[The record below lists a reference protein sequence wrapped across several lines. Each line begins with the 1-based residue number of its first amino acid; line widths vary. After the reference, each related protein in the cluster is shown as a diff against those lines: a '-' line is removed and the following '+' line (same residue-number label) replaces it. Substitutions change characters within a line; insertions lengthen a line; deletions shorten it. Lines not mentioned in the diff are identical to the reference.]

1 MTIYD
6 ISRTLDPSIAVWPG
20 DTPYDLAQILDRQ
33 QGDSVNLTT
42 LTISAHTGTHADAP
56 LHFTD
61 NGTSMEKM
69 PLDIYWGLAQ
79 VVTVKREAGALTSAD
94 FAAVDLSLAPR
105 LLVHSVASH
114 RDPTVF
120 YPDFVY
126 PSPELAD
133 LLAAHGVI
141 LYGADGPSMDDWQSA
156 ELPGH
161 NALLRHGI
169 SIIEGLDL
177 SGVPDGVYEFVG
189 LPLKIA
195 GGDGS
200 PIRAALR
207 PLSSDAG

>member
-1 MTIYD
+1 MIIYD

-20 DTPYDLAQILDRQ
+20 DTPFSLAQILDRQ

-61 NGTSMEKM
+61 NGTALEQM
-69 PLDIYWGLAQ
+69 PLHIYWGKAQ
-79 VVTVKREAGALTSAD
+79 VVTVEQEAGALTSAD
-94 FAAVDLSLAPR
+94 FTTFDLSRAPR

-126 PSPELAD
+126 PGSELAD
-133 LLAAHGVI
+133 FLAEQGVI

-161 NALLRHGI
+161 NALLRNGI

-189 LPLKIA
+189 LPLKVA

-207 PLSSDAG
+207 TLNPDAA